1 MLLPVQFRRTAGS
14 EKLLSEIQRRHR
26 KHDDSAAPSAAASSE
41 APPTTDSGLWRMVQS
56 VKVKAAKLA
65 RSSKES
71 SAAPPMAPSTLSSAI
86 MSTITKP
93 SQHKVKAALHS
104 AAQMLARRDGGAP
117 EGAGVDSASNAS
129 KGSKLSQES
138 LFKVAESAAAGLHMK
153 LKKKRPIEA

>member
-26 KHDDSAAPSAAASSE
+26 KHDGSAAPSAAASSE
-41 APPTTDSGLWRMVQS
+41 APPAAEAPPATDSGLWRMVQS
-56 VKVKAAKLA
+56 VKSKAAKLA

-71 SAAPPMAPSTLSSAI
+71 SAAPP
-86 MSTITKP
+86 ITKP
-93 SQHKVKAALHS
+93 PQHKVKAALHS
-104 AAQMLARRDGGAP
+104 AAQMLAMRDGGAP
-117 EGAGVDSASNAS
+117 EGAGVDTASNAS